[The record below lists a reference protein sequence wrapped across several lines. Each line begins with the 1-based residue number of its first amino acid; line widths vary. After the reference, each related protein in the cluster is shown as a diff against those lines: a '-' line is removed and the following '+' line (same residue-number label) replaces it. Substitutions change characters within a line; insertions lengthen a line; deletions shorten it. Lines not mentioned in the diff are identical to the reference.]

1 MTIKMSLKA
10 AMTAFVAGAALW
22 SCSGDDGEHA
32 RYVAVQIDG
41 EEKWSILD
49 TESGEILCKNDF
61 NNMPSAINEDGW
73 FVVMNKDG
81 EYEAYSVKDSK
92 KALNKGKYSQL
103 GCFTDKVTF
112 AVKKGK
118 AITIIDKDF
127 EVVKTLSDKI
137 TVTCSFT
144 DGMAGFCK
152 DGKWGYLDTKGEEAI
167 AAKYDWVAPF
177 AEGLALVTKG
187 ERTMIINKKG
197 ETVKSFPNDKYEFG
211 SPVFTNGYIAVRK
224 GEKIVF
230 LDKKGEEA
238 FTSPKMEGYPSY
250 YAIYDGKTVYYDG
263 SQYGLMSKDGEII
276 VRAKYDGLRYAA
288 PDRYIAKK
296 DDGSYGVID
305 GKGETVI
312 DFDFDNIGQSSTS
325 ADHYF
330 TLSGDKWSLIG
341 EDGKDVCKE
350 AFTAFGASGWHNM
363 YTAFYS
369 EVEAE
374 PEPDEFFDEMA
385 AVDTAAVEEPV
396 VDSIAY
402 EEYY

>member
-22 SCSGDDGEHA
+22 SCSGGDDGEHA

-49 TESGEILCKNDF
+49 TKSGEILCKNDF

-118 AITIIDKDF
+118 AISIIDKDF

-137 TVTCSFT
+137 ALTYSFT
-144 DGMAGFCK
+144 DGMAAYCK
-152 DGKWGYLDTKGEEAI
+152 DGKWGYLNTKGEEAI
-167 AAKYDWVAPF
+167 AAKYDWASPF

-187 ERTMIINKKG
+187 ERTMIIDKKG
-197 ETVKSFPNDKYEFG
+197 ETVKSFPNDKYDFG
-211 SPVFTNGYIAVRK
+211 FPIFTNGYIAVSK

-230 LDKKGEEA
+230 IDKKGEEA
-238 FTSPKMEGYPSY
+238 FSNSKMEGSPSG
-250 YAIYDGKTVYYDG
+250 YALHDGKTVYYDG

-276 VRAKYDGLRYAA
+276 VRAKYEGLRYAA
-288 PDRYIAKK
+288 PDRYIAKNDNGK
-296 DDGSYGVID
+296 YGVID
-305 GKGETVI
+305 GKGETVL
-312 DFDFDNIGQSSTS
+312 DFDFDSIMQQSSS
-325 ADHYF
+325 SGHYF
-330 TLSGDKWSLIG
+330 TLSGRKWSLIG
-341 EDGKDVCKE
+341 EDGKDVSKE
-350 AFTAFGASGWHNM
+350 AFSYIGASGWHNM

-369 EVEAE
+369 EVEPE
-374 PEPDEFFDEMA
+374 PEPAEIFQPGEPPYADS
-385 AVDTAAVEEPV
+385 AVEP
-396 VDSIAY
+396 DY
-402 EEYY
+402 EEDYY